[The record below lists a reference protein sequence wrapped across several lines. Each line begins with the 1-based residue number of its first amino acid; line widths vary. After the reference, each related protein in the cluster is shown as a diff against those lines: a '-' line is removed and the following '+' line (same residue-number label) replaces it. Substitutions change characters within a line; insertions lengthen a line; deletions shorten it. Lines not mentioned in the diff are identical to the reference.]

1 MQELKVPSV
10 TTLVDE
16 DGARRGELRF
26 TSDGYVRFY
35 AFTAAGVAQTQTF
48 AINLANGRFSFFG
61 ATPVAQQS
69 DIVALTDSSAGT
81 ANNTIEAM
89 ANPTDSP
96 ATADALR
103 DDIVANLLPA
113 IRNNFADVA
122 AKINSIRTA
131 LRNLGLMA

>member
-1 MQELKVPSV
+1 MQEVKVPSV
-10 TTLVDE
+10 TVLVDE

-35 AFTAAGVAQTQTF
+35 AYTAAGAVQTQTF
-48 AINLANGRFSFFG
+48 AINLANGRFSLFG

-69 DIVALTDSSAGT
+69 DIVALTDNSAGT